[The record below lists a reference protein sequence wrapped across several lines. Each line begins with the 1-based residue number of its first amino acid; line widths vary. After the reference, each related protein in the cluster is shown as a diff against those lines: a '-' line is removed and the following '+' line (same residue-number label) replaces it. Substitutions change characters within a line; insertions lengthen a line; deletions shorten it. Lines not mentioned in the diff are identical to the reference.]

1 MLKSAYSISSLQY
14 ETDFIN
20 RQFFMTSDFRMCFG
34 LDDMDEDDL
43 IALFLGTQVPF
54 VVREVASDVYILV
67 GECYVY
73 GIMDGEAMQDV
84 AKWQASLRDI
94 VLKWPR
100 RSRPTLILQ
109 RSVAEKHF
117 KRHPP
122 KPQT

>member
-1 MLKSAYSISSLQY
+1 
-14 ETDFIN
+14 
-20 RQFFMTSDFRMCFG
+20 MCFG

-94 VLKWPR
+94 VLK
-100 RSRPTLILQ
+100 
-109 RSVAEKHF
+109 
-117 KRHPP
+117 
-122 KPQT
+122 